1 MDFVKQYPPFRI
13 RSLGK
18 RAIQGRAA
26 RKEENRATRTAGDRR
41 AKLGN
46 WAFGRKEIWER
57 RGGGMLFDT
66 NFLREASCK
75 CRAEKKAD
83 GSQPGRGA
91 GNVATNFVLGKRLTF
106 RYYQRRGIL

>member
-13 RSLGK
+13 RSLKKGYSV
-18 RAIQGRAA
+18 GAA

-57 RGGGMLFDT
+57 RG
-66 NFLREASCK
+66 RHA
-75 CRAEKKAD
+75 
-83 GSQPGRGA
+83 
-91 GNVATNFVLGKRLTF
+91 V
-106 RYYQRRGIL
+106 